1 MHPAALGILEGLS
14 HEELPQPFVFAA
26 LLPVVPSP
34 RGDVRARAIGRSR
47 ATARR
52 NWIMLPV

>member
-26 LLPVVPSP
+26 L
-34 RGDVRARAIGRSR
+34 RARAIGRSR